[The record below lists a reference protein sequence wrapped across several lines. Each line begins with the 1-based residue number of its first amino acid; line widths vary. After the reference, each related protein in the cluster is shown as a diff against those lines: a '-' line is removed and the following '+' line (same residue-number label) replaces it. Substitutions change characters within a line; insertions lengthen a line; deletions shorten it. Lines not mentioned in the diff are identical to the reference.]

1 MKVQIVYLS
10 ASDDIDSTRDLLG
23 WVQTKRAVLVWPD
36 RGRVLE
42 RDLDLILLKRYAQS
56 RQLAVGL
63 LTFDSAIRQRGTAL
77 GFPLFESLEQLPED
91 RWRRFRAFDKERENP
106 RNSLGQPAANR
117 MRLARIPDWV
127 QTLDRKSTRVQLSAL
142 LLLLLVLAVALI
154 PSAEIILSPPKQLE
168 SAVLELVLVGFEAR
182 SDQFFAQVEQI
193 RIQGSAE
200 LQTTGEAKIPVSP
213 SKGSVIFKNLSPTM
227 ISIPRNLGIRPVT
240 MGSIRFLTTRS
251 GELPA
256 EIGAEIELPI
266 EAVEFGEQGN
276 LPSGTFFSTEA
287 TFGLTVAITNQNP
300 FRGGSSESRRSV
312 AEGDLAR
319 LEEKLIL
326 ELLTKAERELAGTL
340 GSERAVLEKSASV
353 ERVLE
358 LAFSHGEGE
367 PVERIML
374 DLDLNIVA
382 VVYRID
388 DLLSR
393 IREAIAANLDPN
405 RVLIPN
411 SVIVTKL
418 QYFDREPNVIR
429 IEGSTE
435 SYLPFVRQ
443 RVLASIRGRM
453 PRAAQD
459 NLEVALL
466 LEAPPA
472 LRLAPEW
479 LPWMPWLNNRIDVL
493 YAWEE

>member
-23 WVQTKRAVLVWPD
+23 WVQTQRAVLVWPD

-42 RDLDLILLKRYAQS
+42 RDLDLVLLKRYAQS
-56 RQLAVGL
+56 RQLTVGL
-63 LTFDSAIRQRGTAL
+63 LTFDSAIRDRGAAL

-91 RWRRFRAFDKERENP
+91 RWRRFRAFDKTLENP
-106 RNSLGQPAANR
+106 RDSLGQPAANR

-127 QTLDRKSTRVQLSAL
+127 QTLDRKSTRVQLGVL
-142 LLLLLVLAVALI
+142 LLILLVMGAALI
-154 PSAEIILSPPKQLE
+154 PFAEIILSPPKQLE
-168 SAVLELVLVGFEAR
+168 RVVLELELVGFEAG
-182 SDQFFAQVEQI
+182 SDQFSAQVEQF

-213 SKGSVIFKNLSPTM
+213 SKGSVIFRNMSPTM
-227 ISIPRNLGIRPVT
+227 ISIPRNLGIRSMT
-240 MGSIRFLTTRS
+240 RGSIRFLTTRS
-251 GELPA
+251 GTLPA

-276 LPSGTFFSTEA
+276 LPSGTVFSAEA
-287 TFGLTVAITNQNP
+287 AFGLTVAITNPNSI
-300 FRGGSSESRRSV
+300 RGGSSESRPSV
-312 AEGDLAR
+312 AEGDLVR

-340 GSERAVLEKSASV
+340 GTKRAVFEKSASV
-353 ERVLE
+353 DRVLE
-358 LAFSHGEGE
+358 LAFSHLEGE
-367 PVERIML
+367 PVERIVL

-382 VVYRID
+382 MVYRID

-393 IREAIAANLDPN
+393 VQVAISANLDPN
-405 RVLIPN
+405 RVLVPN
-411 SVIVTKL
+411 SVIATKL
-418 QYFDREPNVIR
+418 QYFDRDPKVIR
-429 IEGSTE
+429 IEGSAE
-435 SYLPFVRQ
+435 SYLPFARQ
-443 RVLASIRGRM
+443 SVLANVRGRT

-459 NLEVALL
+459 NLEAALL

-493 YAWEE
+493 YAWEK